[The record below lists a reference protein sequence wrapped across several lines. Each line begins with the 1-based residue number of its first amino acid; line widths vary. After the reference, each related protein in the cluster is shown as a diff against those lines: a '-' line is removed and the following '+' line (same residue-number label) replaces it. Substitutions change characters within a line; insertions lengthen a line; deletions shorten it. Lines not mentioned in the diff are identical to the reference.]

1 MIGDD
6 LAVESSRSELVLR
19 DGEVCL
25 KLLEKISKL
34 LTVPRNSSAAF
45 QSYYFKLW
53 GQFSIAFRLQ

>member
-6 LAVESSRSELVLR
+6 SVVESSRSEVVLR

-25 KLLEKISKL
+25 KLLEKVPEFSTI
-34 LTVPRNSSAAF
+34 PRNSSAAF